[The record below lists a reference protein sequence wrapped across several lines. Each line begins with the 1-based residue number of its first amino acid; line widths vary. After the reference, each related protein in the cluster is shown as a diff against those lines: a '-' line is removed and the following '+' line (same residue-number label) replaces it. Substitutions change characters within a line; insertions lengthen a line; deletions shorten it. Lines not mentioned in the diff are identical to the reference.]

1 MLAPEC
7 QEIAGWIGP
16 ARPAP
21 DLSRVQVAR
30 IRQRRPKQVLHTSD
44 VESMMERSVPL
55 GPPSTNYPV
64 SEYELLHPDTE
75 DVLNTVRIEK
85 LALKP
90 VSSSNTSPDT
100 LARPLNYDAAVQFAI
115 DGRSWP
121 LRLSYDVSFISA
133 YPCSRGPHPL
143 FFDYV
148 YKAVKV
154 EDILTIKH
162 WGEPDANA
170 SIRATSSTGAGTP
183 GKGAGQLDEEDENES
198 EKVLV
203 VEAFGVSDNEVLA
216 RAWCSHWG
224 LSAIVA
230 DVEKTWYV
238 CLCSLSRF

>member
-1 MLAPEC
+1 
-7 QEIAGWIGP
+7 
-16 ARPAP
+16 
-21 DLSRVQVAR
+21 
-30 IRQRRPKQVLHTSD
+30 
-44 VESMMERSVPL
+44 MMERSVPL
-55 GPPSTNYPV
+55 GPPSTKYPV
-64 SEYELLHPDTE
+64 SEYQLLHPDTE
-75 DVLNTVRIEK
+75 DILNTVRIEK

-90 VSSSNTSPDT
+90 VSSNNTSPDS

-154 EDILTIKH
+154 EDILTIKQ
-162 WGEPDANA
+162 WGELDANA

-183 GKGAGQLDEEDENES
+183 SAGKGAIEEEDENES

-203 VEAFGVSDNEVLA
+203 IEAFGVSDNEVLA

-224 LSAIVA
+224 LSAVVA
-230 DVEKTWYV
+230 DVDRTWSVYLPSPYFER
-238 CLCSLSRF
+238 C